1 MSWLPKSP
9 KARRRLTL
17 VAAIAPVLAIAVA
30 LALWGLKDSISF
42 FYTPSQADAAKP
54 PPGRSIQ
61 LGGLVS
67 PGTVVKHPDGRV
79 DFVVADKISAD
90 KVSFQGD
97 LPDLFRE
104 GQGIVAVGAFR
115 QDGVFE
121 AKQVLAKHDEKYM
134 PKEVADAL
142 KKQGEWRGDGK
153 MPEYQAAPYAA
164 PAGGK
169 TGTP

>member
-30 LALWGLKDSISF
+30 LTLWGLKNSISF

-67 PGTVVKHPDGRV
+67 PGSVVKHSDGRV
-79 DFVVADKISAD
+79 DFVVADKLATD
-90 KVSFQGD
+90 KVTFQGD

-121 AKQVLAKHDEKYM
+121 AKSGAGQTRRTLHA
-134 PKEVADAL
+134 
-142 KKQGEWRGDGK
+142 QGDRRRAQG
-153 MPEYQAAPYAA
+153 
-164 PAGGK
+164 
-169 TGTP
+169 TGRMARRRPGPGL

>member
-30 LALWGLKDSISF
+30 LSLWGLQDSISF

-79 DFVVADKISAD
+79 EFVVADKISAD

-115 QDGVFE
+115 KDGVFE
-121 AKQVLAKHDEKYM
+121 ARQVLAKHDERYM

-153 MPEYQAAPYAA
+153 LPEYSAS
-164 PAGGK
+164 PADGGAK
-169 TGTP
+169 